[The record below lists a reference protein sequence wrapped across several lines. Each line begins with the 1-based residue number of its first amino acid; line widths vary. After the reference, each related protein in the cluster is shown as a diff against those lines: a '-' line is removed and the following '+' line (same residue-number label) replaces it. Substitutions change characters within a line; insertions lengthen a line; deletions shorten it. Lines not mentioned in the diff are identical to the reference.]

1 MRTYEMG
8 LITAQRPNAEDILLT
23 LASGTQVHLPIRPG
37 SKSADLKQHLDAYLG
52 KRVSDEAHPAV
63 LALVQEEE
71 RVDQAAVD
79 AIQDTKLLIAGF
91 LKKKSNASYRPEDVV
106 EALEYVLGKFTS
118 LEQLKRYT
126 NEQEA

>member
-23 LASGTQVHLPIRPG
+23 LGNGTQVHLPVRPG
-37 SKSADLKQHLDAYLG
+37 SKSADLKQLLDDYLG
-52 KRVSDEAHPAV
+52 KRVSEEAYPAV

-71 RVDQAAVD
+71 RVDQKVVD
-79 AIQDTKLLIAGF
+79 AIQDVKLLMAGF
-91 LKKKSNASYRPEDVV
+91 LKKSKASYRPEDVV
-106 EALEYVLGKFTS
+106 EALEYVLDKFTN

-126 NEQEA
+126 DEQEA